1 MVKVLGITQARVGS
15 SRLPRKILLTINGKT
30 LLSYHL
36 GRIMQSKEVN
46 QWIVATTTE
55 TDSGLIT
62 DIADEMNIPSYRG
75 DLNNVLTRFYEA
87 ALPYQPEY
95 IVRVT
100 SDCPLADGNLID
112 EVVNYTLS
120 NQLEYCRTSDE
131 FPDGVDVEVFTFKQ
145 LEHAYHHAELSSE
158 REHVT
163 PYIRKTAVE
172 TNLYKCTTNYSEVR
186 FTVDESA
193 DFETVGVLIDTLGA
207 SESWETYAAFIFNN
221 LPRFNNQAIIRNEG
235 YLKSKQNDQ
244 TNN

>member
-36 GRIMQSKEVN
+36 ERIMQSKEVN

-55 TDSGLIT
+55 AESGWIT
-62 DIADEMNIPSYRG
+62 DIADQMHVNAYRG

-87 ALPYQPEY
+87 AMPYQPEY

-112 EVVNYTLS
+112 EVVKYTLS
-120 NQLEYCRTSDE
+120 NQLEYCRTSDD

-145 LEHAYHHAELSSE
+145 LKLAYENAQLPSE

-163 PYIRKTAVE
+163 PYIRKTVGE
-172 TNLYKCTTNYSEVR
+172 TNLYNNSPNYAHVR
-186 FTVDESA
+186 FTVDEAS
-193 DFETVGVLIDTLGA
+193 DLETVNVLINTLGA
-207 SESWETYAAFIFNN
+207 SASWETYAKFILNH
-221 LPRFNNQAIIRNEG
+221 PARFNNQAIIRNEG
-235 YLKSKQNDQ
+235 YLKSTQNDQ